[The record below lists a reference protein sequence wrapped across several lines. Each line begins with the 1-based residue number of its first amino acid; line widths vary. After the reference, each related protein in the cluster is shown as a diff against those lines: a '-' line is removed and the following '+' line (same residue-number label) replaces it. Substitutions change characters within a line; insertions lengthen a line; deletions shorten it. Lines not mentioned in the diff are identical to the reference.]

1 MNQEFLVADPLQD
14 SLIREIDED
23 LRKERY
29 AKLWKS
35 YGNYVIAGAVAL
47 VVGVA
52 GFQGWYTY
60 DLDRREAAGEQLV
73 RAMALSRD
81 DPSAA
86 LGALRSLAENA
97 GGGYA
102 PLARFQEAALLA
114 RGGDQQAAITIY
126 RELATEADD
135 PIYRDLAVVL
145 GAQHQL
151 ASAGSSVDRVEV
163 ERTLQPIT
171 ADDNPW
177 RYSAREILGVLAL
190 QAGDNAKAVEIFSAL
205 AADLGA
211 PQGMRLRAAELQA
224 AVEGG

>member
-1 MNQEFLVADPLQD
+1 MADPLQD

-35 YGNYVIAGAVAL
+35 YGGFVIAAAVLL

-52 GFQGWYTY
+52 GHQGWTSY
-60 DLDRREAAGEQLV
+60 DLGRREAAGEQMV
-73 RAMALSRD
+73 KAMTLSSD

-86 LGALRSLAENA
+86 LAEFRSLAESA

-102 PLARFQEAALLA
+102 FLARFQEAALIA
-114 RGGDQQAAITIY
+114 RGGDQQAAIAIY
-126 RELATEADD
+126 RRLETEAGD
-135 PIYRDLAVVL
+135 PIHRDLAVVL

-151 ASAGSSVDRVEV
+151 ASAGSSVDRVEL
-163 ERTLQPIT
+163 ERTLQPIS

-177 RYSAREILGVLAL
+177 RYSARQILGVLAL
-190 QAGDNAKAVEIFSAL
+190 QAGDNAKAGKIFSAL
-205 AADLGA
+205 ATDFRA
-211 PQGMRLRAAELQA
+211 PQGMRSRAAELQA
-224 AVEGG
+224 VAEGG

>member
-1 MNQEFLVADPLQD
+1 LADPLQD

-52 GFQGWYTY
+52 GFQGWYSY
-60 DLDRREAAGEQLV
+60 DLDRRQTQGEQLA
-73 RAMALSRD
+73 RAMTRSAD

-86 LGALRSLAENA
+86 LGELQSLAENA
-97 GGGYA
+97 GDGYA
-102 PLARFQEAALLA
+102 LLARFQEAALLA
-114 RGGDQQAAITIY
+114 KGGDQQAAIAIY
-126 RELATEADD
+126 RELATEADV

-145 GAQHQL
+145 SAQNQL
-151 ASAGSSVDRVEV
+151 ASAGSSVDRVEL

-171 ADDNPW
+171 VDDNPW
-177 RYSAREILGVLAL
+177 RYSAREIMGVLAL
-190 QAGDNAKAVEIFSAL
+190 QAGDNAKAAEIFSAL
-205 AADLGA
+205 ATDLGA
-211 PQGMRLRAAELQA
+211 PQGMRSRAADLQA
-224 AVEGG
+224 VAEGG

>member
-1 MNQEFLVADPLQD
+1 VADPLQD
-14 SLIREIDED
+14 SLLREIDED

-35 YGNYVIAGAVAL
+35 YGNCVIAGAVAL

-52 GFQGWYTY
+52 GFQGWYSY
-60 DLDRREAAGEQLV
+60 DLDRREADGEQLV
-73 RAMALSRD
+73 RAMNKSAE
-81 DPSAA
+81 DPTAA
-86 LGALRSLAENA
+86 MSELRSLAGSA
-97 GGGYA
+97 DSGYA
-102 PLARFQEAALLA
+102 TLARFQEAALLA
-114 RGGDQQAAITIY
+114 KGGDQQAAITIY

-151 ASAGSSVDRVEV
+151 ASAGSSVDRVEL

-177 RYSAREILGVLAL
+177 RYSAREIMGILAL

-205 AADLGA
+205 AADLRA
-211 PQGMRLRAAELQA
+211 PQGIRSRAAELQA
-224 AVEGG
+224 AAGGG

>member
-1 MNQEFLVADPLQD
+1 VADPLQD

-35 YGNYVIAGAVAL
+35 YGGFVIAAAVLL

-52 GFQGWYTY
+52 GHQGWTSY
-60 DLDRREAAGEQLV
+60 DLGRREAAGEQMV
-73 RAMALSRD
+73 KAMTLSTD

-86 LGALRSLAENA
+86 LAEFRSLAESA

-102 PLARFQEAALLA
+102 LLARFQEAALMA
-114 RGGDQQAAITIY
+114 RDGDQQAAIAIY
-126 RELATEADD
+126 RRLETEAGD
-135 PIYRDLAVVL
+135 PVHRDLAVVL

-151 ASAGSSVDRVEV
+151 ASAGSSVDRVEL

-171 ADDNPW
+171 AEDNPW
-177 RYSAREILGVLAL
+177 RYSARQLLGVLAL
-190 QAGDNAKAVEIFSAL
+190 QAGDNAKAGEIFSAL
-205 AADLGA
+205 ATDLRA
-211 PQGMRLRAAELQA
+211 PQGMRSRAAELQSVA
-224 AVEGG
+224 EGG

>member
-1 MNQEFLVADPLQD
+1 MAGPLQD

-35 YGNYVIAGAVAL
+35 YGNYVIAGAVVL

-60 DLDRREAAGEQLV
+60 DLHRREAQGEQLA
-73 RAMALSRD
+73 RAMALSAD
-81 DPSAA
+81 DSSDA
-86 LGALRSLAENA
+86 LGELQSLAENA
-97 GGGYA
+97 GDGYA
-102 PLARFQEAALLA
+102 LLASFQEAALLA
-114 RGGDQQAAITIY
+114 KGGDQQAAIAIY

-135 PIYRDLAVVL
+135 PMYRDLAFVL

-151 ASAGSSVDRVEV
+151 ASAGTSVDRVEL

-177 RYSAREILGVLAL
+177 RYSAREIIGILAL

-205 AADLGA
+205 ATDLRA

-224 AVEGG
+224 AAEGG

>member
-1 MNQEFLVADPLQD
+1 MADPLQD
-14 SLIREIDED
+14 SLLREIDED

-52 GFQGWYTY
+52 GVQGWYSY
-60 DLDRREAAGEQLV
+60 DLDRRQADGEQLV
-73 RAMALSRD
+73 RAMNESAE
-81 DPSAA
+81 DPTAA
-86 LGALRSLAENA
+86 LAELRSLAGSA
-97 GGGYA
+97 DSGYA
-102 PLARFQEAALLA
+102 TLARFQEAALLA
-114 RGGDQQAAITIY
+114 RSSDQQAAMEIY

-151 ASAGSSVDRVEV
+151 ASAGSTVDRVEL

-177 RYSAREILGVLAL
+177 RYSAREIMGILAL

-205 AADLGA
+205 AADLRA
-211 PQGMRLRAAELQA
+211 PQGMRSRAAELQA
-224 AVEGG
+224 AAEGG